1 VGWRWV
7 VRIRVIF
14 GNLSSWCAYLIVH
27 TNAGRFLKEKDVRTT
42 LEKILL
48 DEEED

>member
-27 TNAGRFLKEKDVRTT
+27 TKAGRVLKEKDVRAT
-42 LEKILL
+42 LEKISL